1 MCAQLAHAENHH
13 VLRVAAAPA
22 GGHAELLAMAGVEPV
37 IGQIDAGIGQIGEV
51 ATGLGQGRLAGQI
64 APDDAHLLAATEAP

>member
-13 VLRVAAAPA
+13 VLRIAAAPA

-37 IGQIDAGIGQIGEV
+37 VGQIDAGVGQIGEI
-51 ATGLGQGRLAGQI
+51 AAGLGQGRLAGQI
-64 APDDAHLLAATEAP
+64 APDDAHLLAATETP